1 MTLPTKITYPGIDQ
15 YNQVKGLEQENVKPS
30 SVNETKH
37 EPFASY
43 VKDVLATSKN
53 ADSMA
58 IKSVTG
64 QASELDVVKAM
75 TDADRKIAEFQQIW
89 SKTLQSIQDLSRQG
103 A

>member
-1 MTLPTKITYPGIDQ
+1 MTLPPKITHPAINQ
-15 YNQVKGLEQENVKPS
+15 YNQVKGLDQESSKNSAINSAEQ
-30 SVNETKH
+30 T
-37 EPFASY
+37 PFSNY
-43 VKDVLATSKN
+43 LKDVVATSKT
-53 ADSMA
+53 ADSTA

-64 QASELDVVKAM
+64 QASELEVVKAM